1 MLLEIMTICSLVA
14 VSPFYDCSEEW
25 EIRVYS
31 TPPTIQCNDIQTD
44 RYLTLA
50 CANIDRGIIHMI
62 NEPDKKDNDGKS
74 ILVHELRHLYCK
86 CNFHD

>member
-31 TPPTIQCNDIQTD
+31 IHPTIQCNNNDD

-50 CANIDRGIIHMI
+50 CANLDRGIIHMV
-62 NEPDKKDNDGKS
+62 NDPNKKDYFGKS
-74 ILVHELRHLYCK
+74 IIAHELQHLMCG

>member
-31 TPPTIQCNDIQTD
+31 TPPTIQCNDHED
-44 RYLTLA
+44 KYRTLA
-50 CANIDRGIIHMI
+50 CANLDRDIIHML
-62 NEPDKKDNDGKS
+62 NLPDKKDEFGQT
-74 ILVHELRHLYCK
+74 ILQHELRHLMCR